1 MDPDQIRH
9 SVGSDQDP
17 DCLQKVLSSAHIYTR
32 ITKSSLVK
40 TNLNDIPLTTTKY
53 SLKVNFHYF

>member
-1 MDPDQIRH
+1 MDPDQFRH
-9 SVGSDQDP
+9 SVGSDKDP

-40 TNLNDIPLTTTKY
+40 TNLNDITFNM
-53 SLKVNFHYF
+53 SLNDNHF